1 MSPNPLFFYML
12 FTLFNILLHVC
23 ASPAVSARANSASTF
38 SNIPLTIDPGF
49 AERVPQTGLSED
61 PPDCFTQPRTRGA
74 PSLLPVIRE
83 HCVELIF
90 RLVIRPQST
99 LAFQWDPQTMEF
111 PVKFRLGTCGISV
124 HNRAA
129 GTMDVF
135 SVIAVARVA
144 GLIVNQCATPDRG
157 MLGGQLEIGAKNV
170 FWVSVSGNPR

>member
-1 MSPNPLFFYML
+1 MSPNPLFFFCML
-12 FTLFNILLHVC
+12 FTLILPHVS
-23 ASPAVSARANSASTF
+23 ASPAVAARANSASTF
-38 SNIPLTIDPGF
+38 SDIPLTIDPGF
-49 AERVPQTGLSED
+49 TGPVPKTGLSED
-61 PPDCFTQPRTRGA
+61 PPDCFTQPRSRA
-74 PSLLPVIRE
+74 PPRLFPVIRE
-83 HCVELIF
+83 HCVELVF

-99 LAFQWDPQTMEF
+99 LAFQWDPHTMEF

-135 SVIAVARVA
+135 SVIAVARIA

-170 FWVSVSGNPR
+170 FWVSVSGMPP